1 MNTSPANTVCIGDK
15 CIILDSDRIVNN
27 MPAASKASVSFKDA
41 IGKQIAFVGSS
52 DRFPILDRIWD
63 TYMGKGIRTVFVSV
77 GASANALPDLELAE
91 SLGCPVHCVAL
102 NAKEESEW
110 NEVAGILKERKRLD
124 GSDFSVG
131 AEMKWVLPKNLRVQ
145 TALPW
150 WSTGTMDI
158 SGAVLRT
165 QNMQEYAAEICAN
178 LKLKDNITRID
189 LLKIDTQKSAPGLER
204 GILGAVL
211 NAGFRPALVLVRWTD
226 MPDVHLSA
234 TLAAGHLQNSGYT
247 LVAKEDNKFL
257 YYFSDEDMYQICSW
271 EDIIGKNPMFNEI
284 VSAAN
289 NPVSNPVSKNG
300 TNL

>member
-1 MNTSPANTVCIGDK
+1 MKTSPANTVCIGDK
-15 CIILDSDRIVNN
+15 CIVLDTNKLVENN
-27 MPAASKASVSFKDA
+27 KTNLPDKFEDVMSK
-41 IGKQIAFVGSS
+41 QTAFVGGH

-63 TYMGKGIRTVFVSV
+63 IYAGKGIRTVFVSV
-77 GASANALPDLELAE
+77 GASGSALPDLEIAE
-91 SLGCPVHCVAL
+91 SLGCPLHCVAL

-110 NEVAGILKERKRLD
+110 NEVAGILKERKRAG

-131 AEMKWVLPKNLRVQ
+131 SEMKWVLPKNLRVQ
-145 TALPW
+145 NALPW
-150 WSTGTMDI
+150 WSTGTMDV

-165 QNMQEYAAEICAN
+165 QNIQEYAAEIATSM
-178 LKLKDNITRID
+178 KLKDSVTRID
-189 LLKIDTQKSAPGLER
+189 LLKVDTQKSAPGLER

-271 EDIIGKNPMFNEI
+271 EGIIGKNPMFSEI
-284 VSAAN
+284 VHAAN
-289 NPVSNPVSKNG
+289 SPVSNPNSKNRE
-300 TNL
+300 NL

>member
-1 MNTSPANTVCIGDK
+1 MNTPPANTVCIGDK
-15 CIILDSDRIVNN
+15 CIVLDTNKLVENN
-27 MPAASKASVSFKDA
+27 KTNLPDKFEDVMSK
-41 IGKQIAFVGSS
+41 QTTFVGGNE
-52 DRFPILDRIWD
+52 RFPILERIWD
-63 TYMGKGIRTVFVSV
+63 IYAGKGIRTVFVSV
-77 GASANALPDLELAE
+77 GASGSALPDLEIAE
-91 SLGCPVHCVAL
+91 SLGCPLHCVAL

-110 NEVAGILKERKRLD
+110 NEVAGILKERKRAG

-131 AEMKWVLPKNLRVQ
+131 SEMKWVLPKNLRVQ
-145 TALPW
+145 NVLPW
-150 WSTGTMDI
+150 WSTGTMDV

-165 QNMQEYAAEICAN
+165 QNIQEYAAEIAAN
-178 LKLKDNITRID
+178 MKLKDSVTRID
-189 LLKIDTQKSAPGLER
+189 LLKVDTQKSAPGLER

-271 EDIIGKNPMFNEI
+271 EGIIGKNPMFSEI
-284 VSAAN
+284 VHAAN
-289 NPVSNPVSKNG
+289 SPVSNPNSKNRE
-300 TNL
+300 NL